1 MTRTLRQSCRM
12 IASTSALAAILAT
25 AAASPAALAAQPAS
39 DAPAP
44 AAAAPAAAAPAAS
57 TAPTVATGTLADG
70 AAWRTEV
77 PAAWNGKL
85 VLFAHGFRAGPA
97 NPAWD
102 SGFAPTAS
110 ALVARGYAVASSSYA
125 TTGWALGTA
134 AQDQLGTLAAF
145 HDRFGTASR
154 VIAVGR
160 SMGGLVTS
168 MMAEIPD
175 SGIDGAVSTCGL
187 VGGGVSLNNYQLDAA
202 YAAAELLL
210 PGQNVRLTGF
220 TTQAEATETI
230 AALKAALQQA
240 TTSAEG
246 RGRLALVAALLNTP
260 TELDGVD
267 ADNPEALAAA
277 QAKLVLD
284 TLPTVIERRHTI
296 VNAAGGDSG
305 WTAGVDYSK
314 VLQSS
319 AQRQLVEYMY
329 AKGGLS
335 LNGDLSTLT
344 ANAHIEPSNQGLQW
358 MLKTSTPIGELQV
371 PLLATHTTVDLLAP
385 VEYQEEYA
393 ETVHQAGKNSLFRQ
407 AFVNRAGHCN
417 FTVAENIAAIDAMD
431 QRLQTGNWGS
441 VATAANLQRA
451 ATSLKLDGAN
461 FVEFRPDEFIN
472 DRTWTPA
479 H

>member
-1 MTRTLRQSCRM
+1 MTRILRQSCRT
-12 IASTSALAAILAT
+12 IASTSALAALL
-25 AAASPAALAAQPAS
+25 AAS
-39 DAPAP
+39 
-44 AAAAPAAAAPAAS
+44 AAAPAAFAAQPSAAAPALSAPAAS
-57 TAPTVATGTLADG
+57 TASPTVATGTLADG
-70 AAWRTEV
+70 AAWRAEV

-102 SGFAPTAS
+102 TGFAPTAT
-110 ALVARGYAVASSSYA
+110 ALIARGYAVASSSYA

-145 HDRFGTASR
+145 EERFGKANR

-168 MMAEIPD
+168 LMAEIPA

-210 PGQNVRLTGF
+210 PGKDMRLSGF
-220 TTQAEATETI
+220 TTAAQSAETI

-240 TTSAEG
+240 NTSAQG
-246 RGRLALVAALLNTP
+246 RARLALVAALLNTP
-260 TELDGVD
+260 TELDGIE
-267 ADNPEALAAA
+267 AGNSEALAAA

-284 TLPTVIERRHTI
+284 ALPIVIERRYTI
-296 VNAAGGDSG
+296 VKAAGGDSG
-305 WTAGVDYSK
+305 WTAGVDYAK
-314 VLQSS
+314 LLRSS
-319 AQRQLVEYMY
+319 AQRQLVDIMY
-329 AKGGLS
+329 GKAGLS
-335 LNGDLSTLT
+335 LNGDLATLT
-344 ANAHIEPSNQGLQW
+344 ANADIVPSKQGLQW
-358 MLKTSTPIGELQV
+358 MLRTSTPTGELQV

-385 VEYQEEYA
+385 VEFQEEYA
-393 ETVHQAGKNSLFRQ
+393 ETVRQAGKNSLFRQ
-407 AFVNRAGHCN
+407 AFVNRGGHCN

-441 VATAANLQRA
+441 VATTANLQRA
-451 ATSLKLDGAN
+451 ATSQDLDGAN
-461 FVEFRPDEFIN
+461 YVDFRPAEFIN
-472 DRTWTPA
+472 DRAWTPSR
-479 H
+479 

>member
-1 MTRTLRQSCRM
+1 MTRNLRQSCRT
-12 IASTSALAAILAT
+12 IASTSALAALLVT
-25 AAASPAALAAQPAS
+25 AAASPAALAAQPSADAS
-39 DAPAP
+39 TPAPAP
-44 AAAAPAAAAPAAS
+44 TTASAAPP
-57 TAPTVATGTLADG
+57 TAATGTLADG
-70 AAWRTEV
+70 AAWRAEV
-77 PAAWNGKL
+77 PANWNGKL
-85 VLFAHGFRAGPA
+85 VLFAHGFRPGPA

-102 SGFAPTAS
+102 TGFTPTAS

-125 TTGWALGTA
+125 TAGWALGTA
-134 AQDQLGTLAAF
+134 AQDQLDTLAAF
-145 HDRFGTASR
+145 EQRFGKANR

-210 PGQNVRLTGF
+210 PGQDIRLAGF
-220 TTQAEATETI
+220 TTPAESAETI

-240 TTSAEG
+240 TASADG
-246 RGRLALVAALLNTP
+246 RARLALVAALLNTP

-267 ADNPEALAAA
+267 ANNPEALAAA
-277 QAKLVLD
+277 QAKLVLE

-305 WTAGVDYSK
+305 WTTGVDYAK

-319 AQRQLVEYMY
+319 AQRQLVGHMY
-329 AKGGLS
+329 ATAGLN
-335 LNGDLSTLT
+335 LNRDLSTLT
-344 ANAHIEPSNQGLQW
+344 ANADIEPSNQGLRW
-358 MLKTSTPIGELQV
+358 MLRTSTPTGELQV

-393 ETVHQAGKNSLFRQ
+393 ETVRQAGRNSLFRQ

-417 FTVAENIAAIDAMD
+417 FTVAENIAAIEAMD
-431 QRLQTGNWGS
+431 QRLQTGHWGS
-441 VATAANLQRA
+441 IATTANLQHA
-451 ATSLKLDGAN
+451 ATSLDLDGAN
-461 FVEFRPDEFIN
+461 YVEFRPDEFIN
-472 DRTWTPA
+472 DRVWTPTR
-479 H
+479 